1 MSIGTPNGIL
11 DITGATLRVSKME
24 FRQSTG
30 FDTVLNNVARNTM
43 LLMDETEQTT
53 SNSWALKLPNAWVA
67 EFHGYWA
74 SGSSGAPILFN
85 FYNDSTSGTNG
96 YTLSMNDTAISINY
110 DGGSALGSATLSS
123 TLNND
128 AYRKV
133 AVIFERSVL
142 DVSVDGEHV
151 FHFADSQLRDRVYDN
166 NSGYVTFTHSSTDE
180 RKLKNLKFTNGD
192 KWIREIDS
200 SNIAYVG
207 GNVGIGTTIPGTKLD
222 VSGTVRG
229 THLIGDGSAISAI
242 QSSNVSDF
250 GSNVTRIGT
259 LETNFSIVSSNLSD
273 NSSRIT
279 ALESGDI
286 SISGDKTFT
295 GDIIFES
302 NVHMNGGN
310 VLVANTVNMT
320 VSDPIIELGSNNL
333 NTGDLGIIM
342 TRHGATNSNV
352 AIVYD
357 EDVDIL
363 RMGYT
368 LNGASDSI
376 VDLDSNALA
385 VSVQGEL
392 TVGSNV
398 GIGTTSPR
406 ALLDVSGPVNVP
418 AILTSGAGSSEG
430 DIAVMSGEA
439 LQIGHW
445 DNGTSTFTN
454 RIHMNS
460 SGNVGIGTATPQE
473 KFHLYGSP
481 IIQHETRYSVGANAG
496 WYKIGTWDAAS
507 ADGAR
512 LKISLLGAESYSA
525 QESARGG
532 ETIIYASINNNNPT
546 TTSNMSGSIHAH
558 GKPVITQAKFKQVGT
573 DRTQYEII
581 AYVEPYTQH
590 TMKIECSE
598 TTTFTRAWT
607 SASDPGA
614 DSATVQ
620 AALFTHVVDNSGN
633 VGIGTTSPTAHLHV
647 SSGTDGDC
655 VVRLEADTDNDT
667 ETDNARIEFISDGG
681 YNTALVGAGQMPF
694 SNENLNALVL
704 GAYQTIFYTGVQDFT
719 DSTNML
725 ERMRIDE
732 DGKVGIG
739 TSSPLQPLNVKGNGQ
754 NPVIY
759 MTDAT
764 NNRYASGMGSHHV
777 SNEGQRLDF
786 YTGDS
791 GTNDTSLSSSHIRM
805 SINANGNV
813 GIGTTTFTD
822 TRNTGGLHLPNS
834 KGISF
839 AASTN
844 SGSRHWRIRTDDY
857 SDHGSL
863 QISVSDNNSTHPDAN
878 DEHVMTMNRARN
890 VGIGTTSP
898 VGKLDVWD
906 GASNGTNI
914 QQNAFFYLRNPANAA
929 TNYGAAIVFENTNG
943 AAGGRHS
950 LGRIAALRENNA
962 GNYSSYLQFSPT
974 VNSTEFEG
982 MRITSAGNVGIGTTS
997 PSTKLHVDGSL
1008 LLGNRLPYGS
1018 AGHTDA
1024 QLILGGTHN
1033 DSTDYNTSNQIKLL
1047 ISGADNDGA
1056 SPYFIMCEDEN
1067 GTDQFWLKGSESSS
1081 GTQARMFVY
1090 GNVGIGTQTPY
1101 AKLQVNGGSGTIS
1114 SAQHYGFRST
1124 QSFTNYGSGVQT
1136 TVSIYANDDIVSGA
1150 YMLAHGGT
1158 MGSSDERIKK
1168 NIVDADDAEC
1178 LETLRLLKPKKYEY
1192 KDVIKRG
1199 EEPVWGFIA
1208 QEVANVLPHAT
1219 QLRQDVLPNIY
1230 ELANVSSSNVITFTN
1245 FNTSNLESNATT
1257 LIRTKG
1263 IDEKDHDIHLV
1274 EVIDE
1279 HTIRVEEDLTEW
1291 IGSVDET
1298 GNVVAGNQLFVYG
1311 QQVDDFV
1318 FLKKES
1324 IFTVA
1329 TSALQEVDRQLQA
1342 EKTKTATLETQVA
1355 ALLERV
1361 TALENA

>member
-460 SGNVGIGTATPQE
+460 SGNVGIGTA
-473 KFHLYGSP
+473 
-481 IIQHETRYSVGANAG
+481 
-496 WYKIGTWDAAS
+496 
-507 ADGAR
+507 
-512 LKISLLGAESYSA
+512 
-525 QESARGG
+525 
-532 ETIIYASINNNNPT
+532 
-546 TTSNMSGSIHAH
+546 
-558 GKPVITQAKFKQVGT
+558 
-573 DRTQYEII
+573 
-581 AYVEPYTQH
+581 
-590 TMKIECSE
+590 
-598 TTTFTRAWT
+598 
-607 SASDPGA
+607 
-614 DSATVQ
+614 
-620 AALFTHVVDNSGN
+620 
-633 VGIGTTSPTAHLHV
+633 SPTAHLHV

-805 SINANGNV
+805 SINASGNV

>member
-110 DGGSALGSATLSS
+110 DGGSVLGSATLSS
-123 TLNND
+123 TLNTD

-250 GSNVTRIGT
+250 ASNVSRIGT
-259 LETNFSIVSSNLSD
+259 LESNFSTVSNDLSD

-302 NVHMNGGN
+302 NVHMNSGN
-310 VLVANTVNMT
+310 VFVANTVNMT

-342 TRHGATNSNV
+342 TRHGANSNV
-352 AIVYD
+352 AVVYD
-357 EDVDIL
+357 ESDDIL

-368 LNGASDSI
+368 LNGANDTV
-376 VDLDSNALA
+376 VDLDSNTLA
-385 VSVQGEL
+385 VSVQGDLE
-392 TVGSNV
+392 VGTGNLFVDTSTSRV
-398 GIGTTSPR
+398 GINVASPSYTLDVDGDINLSSGSTLKINGTDAVFSNWTTS
-406 ALLDVSGPVNVP
+406 
-418 AILTSGAGSSEG
+418 GS
-430 DIAVMSGEA
+430 DIY
-439 LQIGHW
+439 
-445 DNGTSTFTN
+445 
-454 RIHMNS
+454 RS
-460 SGNVGIGTATPQE
+460 SGNVGIGVASPEQKLHIEDSANPGILIENTDGTLSLNQDIGSIIFKQNDNSSTGTGTIGKIRMSSVTANDGGN
-473 KFHLYGSP
+473 FYGEAANM
-481 IIQHETRYSVGANAG
+481 IFSVGKFAN
-496 WYKIGTWDAAS
+496 
-507 ADGAR
+507 
-512 LKISLLGAESYSA
+512 
-525 QESARGG
+525 
-532 ETIIYASINNNNPT
+532 
-546 TTSNMSGSIHAH
+546 
-558 GKPVITQAKFKQVGT
+558 
-573 DRTQYEII
+573 
-581 AYVEPYTQH
+581 
-590 TMKIECSE
+590 
-598 TTTFTRAWT
+598 
-607 SASDPGA
+607 
-614 DSATVQ
+614 
-620 AALFTHVVDNSGN
+620 DNSNIEALTIRNDGN
-633 VGIGTTSPTAHLHV
+633 VGIGTNYPKQKLEVHGNILLGKNDVHSFIHGGADIAVSADTNVLIVADSNDTSGAAAGNIIFGSGSAINTNQNRNFTYAQAYPSNVPRIEHMRITSGGNVGIGVSPVTPLHVSSTNFVSDTAGPASSSNTVVRFSSTEVDSTLLFGLSSNASYISSFSKTGFSTEKQLILNANGGNVGIGTNDPTAHLHV

-655 VVRLEADTDNDT
+655 VVRLEADTDNND

-694 SNENLNALVL
+694 SNENLNGLVL
-704 GAYQTIFYTGVQDFT
+704 GAYQTIFYSGVQDFT
-719 DSTNML
+719 DSTNMV
-725 ERMRIDE
+725 ERMRIDHN
-732 DGKVGIG
+732 GNVGIG
-739 TSSPLQPLNVKGNGQ
+739 TAKPLQPLNVQGNGQ

-759 MTDAT
+759 MTDGT
-764 NNRYASGMGSHHV
+764 NNRYASGIGSHHV

-786 YTGDS
+786 YNGDS

-805 SINANGNV
+805 SINASGNV
-813 GIGTTTFTD
+813 GIGT
-822 TRNTGGLHLPNS
+822 
-834 KGISF
+834 
-839 AASTN
+839 AS
-844 SGSRHWRIRTDDY
+844 
-857 SDHGSL
+857 
-863 QISVSDNNSTHPDAN
+863 PD
-878 DEHVMTMNRARN
+878 
-890 VGIGTTSP
+890 
-898 VGKLDVWD
+898 
-906 GASNGTNI
+906 
-914 QQNAFFYLRNPANAA
+914 
-929 TNYGAAIVFENTNG
+929 
-943 AAGGRHS
+943 
-950 LGRIAALRENNA
+950 
-962 GNYSSYLQFSPT
+962 
-974 VNSTEFEG
+974 
-982 MRITSAGNVGIGTTS
+982 
-997 PSTKLHVDGSL
+997 TKLHVDGSL
-1008 LLGNRLPYGS
+1008 LVGNRLPYGS

-1033 DSTDYNTSNQIKLL
+1033 DSTDYNTDDKIKLL
-1047 ISGADNDGA
+1047 ISGVDNDSA

-1067 GTDQFWLKGSESSS
+1067 GVDQFWLKGSETSS